1 MHISSNAY
9 KKLFHTSCPPNN
21 HNINNI
27 GEDIIYKHAHNISAK
42 TKGNAFIIISCFSNI
57 INKFFSNIKIEIIL
71 IYDNNLISY
80 NNIAIITAII
90 NIIKDIMKD
99 IINNQKYLNMTKN
112 VEEC

>member
-99 IINNQKYLNMTKN
+99 IINN
-112 VEEC
+112 VSSDF